1 MKVAGII
8 TIGNEILQGYT
19 LDSNANA
26 ISKELTKRNIKVTI
40 HLTVPDEVFK
50 IKEKIEKFIIKDYDY
65 IFITGGLGP
74 THDDVTKAALSDL
87 FDSKYIFLEER
98 HNKIMKK
105 FNKVDMP
112 KCQSE
117 ILDIAKPLDNTVG
130 TAIGMYFRHKNS
142 NLIVLPGVPLEME
155 KMLLSYLDFQDS
167 LKIDNRNVVTINT
180 AGIYETKLSKK
191 MQSFMKKYNKKVYFS
206 FLPSYEGV
214 KIRLT
219 GLDAR
224 FNINIIKKELL
235 KFLSEYVYG
244 IDKVT
249 LEIAVSNII
258 KKNKLKLSLAESCT
272 GGFISKRITDIPGSS
287 VFFLGG
293 IVAYDN
299 DIKRNILGVSN
310 DDIVKFGAVSKQ
322 VSESMAINVF
332 QKFKSDISIACTGIS
347 GPDGGL
353 EDKPVGTVYISLKY
367 LDKLMTKKFIF
378 RVDRKSHRIM
388 TKQAA
393 LYMLWKLIK

>member
-19 LDSNANA
+19 LDSNANT

>member
-74 THDDVTKAALSDL
+74 THDDVTKAALLDL

>member
-19 LDSNANA
+19 LDSNANT

-367 LDKLMTKKFIF
+367 LDKLITKKFIF

>member
-19 LDSNANA
+19 LDSNANT

-378 RVDRKSHRIM
+378 RVDNFD
-388 TKQAA
+388 
-393 LYMLWKLIK
+393 

>member
-219 GLDAR
+219 GLDTG